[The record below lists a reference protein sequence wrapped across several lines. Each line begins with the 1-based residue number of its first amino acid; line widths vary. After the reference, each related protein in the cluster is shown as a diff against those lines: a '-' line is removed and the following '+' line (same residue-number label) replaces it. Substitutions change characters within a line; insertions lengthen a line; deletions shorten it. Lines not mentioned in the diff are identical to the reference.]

1 MWYLRMFLHFRHH
14 LLHPVNPQ
22 LHRLW
27 FDLLLPH
34 RYRPRRH
41 APPPPPPLPRPPPL
55 SVRPWMQPLTTTPR
69 RITTKRSNLMI
80 SIRLRI
86 TTIGKFWMEIVCQT
100 NLVKGYITNQT
111 IFFFFFDVFKHLQFC
126 SFRKKGS
133 GDSSSGGEKE
143 GEVNNSEQKDKD
155 GSQDKADA
163 EKSSSTNDVA
173 GWVFDFRLFLTSLT
187 RLYYIV
193 FGDLKFHLGNWKA
206 PF

>member
-111 IFFFFFDVFKHLQFC
+111 IFFFSTFLNTSNFVLLG
-126 SFRKKGS
+126 KKGL
-133 GDSSSGGEKE
+133 ET
-143 GEVNNSEQKDKD
+143 V
-155 GSQDKADA
+155 AAA
-163 EKSSSTNDVA
+163 EKKKEKWTTANKKTKTVHK
-173 GWVFDFRLFLTSLT
+173 TKLT
-187 RLYYIV
+187 RKNRHQPTMLPGECLISV
-193 FGDLKFHLGNWKA
+193 FFLHL
-206 PF
+206 